1 MDPLKPPTSPQ
12 TVAEV
17 CKLFRGDSL
26 AEEDV
31 DIHAHD
37 LPSDDDHGPRLGL
50 VWGLDLIEIIV

>member
-1 MDPLKPPTSPQ
+1 
-12 TVAEV
+12 VAEV